1 MDNYLSLKMIL
12 MNFNKE
18 NYKPFFKYNKN
29 VINKLI
35 SAYNELQEL
44 IEKKFLLKSYLH
56 KMEMQLTEENENFI
70 DSNNIGLNAL
80 RSSIEKINEKIRHNE
95 QYLHENENLIKSFE
109 VFSIFKDVNEDCH
122 KIRYKYFECDMCT
135 AHFKC
140 SGNKGGSKYRQKYF
154 G

>member
-1 MDNYLSLKMIL
+1 
-12 MNFNKE
+12 MNFNEE

-29 VINKLI
+29 VIKKI
-35 SAYNELQEL
+35 IFAYNELQEL

-56 KMEMQLTEENENFI
+56 KMEIQLTEENENFV

-80 RSSIEKINEKIRHNE
+80 RSSIENINEKIRNNE
-95 QYLHENENLIKSFE
+95 QYLNENENLIKSFE
-109 VFSIFKDVNEDCH
+109 LFSIFKDVNEDCH
-122 KIRYKYFECDMCT
+122 KIKYKYYECEMCT

-140 SGNKGGSKYRQKYF
+140 SGNKGGSKYRHKYF